1 MNPFSDKKEKKKV
14 KDVFGISAR
23 ILEDSYVDR
32 GELDSEIR
40 KYLSRD
46 THIALRGES
55 KCGKSWLRQKIYLIQ
70 L

>member
-1 MNPFSDKKEKKKV
+1 MNPFSGKREKKKV
-14 KDVFGISAR
+14 RDVFGISAS

-32 GELDSEIR
+32 GEFDSEIQ

-55 KCGKSWLRQKIYLIQ
+55 KYGKS
-70 L
+70 